1 MRKKWIECAHI
12 IIYVNSFANIL
23 VITQSMNVEFA
34 VGSDIGLHII
44 AS

>member
-1 MRKKWIECAHI
+1 M